1 MGGDFGRETISE
13 NNGGVAGVVV
23 EGGGGALA
31 VEFNMARIDDAAFFS
46 VALQGLMMR
55 PFFSVAFGVVAA
67 SRGAE
72 VRPRARVADRER
84 ERDQVRVG
92 IGPCLLVLTSS
103 SVAASPATMLPKS
116 MGYTP

>member
-31 VEFNMARIDDAAFFS
+31 VEFNMARIDD
-46 VALQGLMMR
+46 VA
-55 PFFSVAFGVVAA
+55 FFSVAFGVVAA

-84 ERDQVRVG
+84 ERDRVCVG
-92 IGPCLLVLTSS
+92 IGPCLLVLTTS
-103 SVAASPATMLPKS
+103 ASPATMLPKT

>member
-46 VALQGLMMR
+46 VA
-55 PFFSVAFGVVAA
+55 FGVVAA

-72 VRPRARVADRER
+72 VRPRARMADRER
-84 ERDQVRVG
+84 ERDRVRVG
-92 IGPCLLVLTSS
+92 IGPCLLELTSS
-103 SVAASPATMLPKS
+103 SVAASPATMLPKL

>member
-1 MGGDFGRETISE
+1 M
-13 NNGGVAGVVV
+13 AGVVV

-31 VEFNMARIDDAAFFS
+31 VEFKMARIDDAAFFS
-46 VALQGLMMR
+46 VA
-55 PFFSVAFGVVAA
+55 FGVVPD

-72 VRPRARVADRER
+72 VRPRPRVADRER
-84 ERDQVRVG
+84 ERDRVRVG

-103 SVAASPATMLPKS
+103 SVAASPATMLPNS

>member
-13 NNGGVAGVVV
+13 NDGGVAGVVV
-23 EGGGGALA
+23 EGGGGAFA
-31 VEFNMARIDDAAFFS
+31 VEFIMARIDDAAFFS
-46 VALQGLMMR
+46 VA
-55 PFFSVAFGVVAA
+55 FGVVADL
-67 SRGAE
+67 RGAE
-72 VRPRARVADRER
+72 VRPRPRVADRER
-84 ERDQVRVG
+84 ERDRVR

>member
-1 MGGDFGRETISE
+1 MGAMGGDFGCETISE

-46 VALQGLMMR
+46 VA
-55 PFFSVAFGVVAA
+55 FGVVAA

-72 VRPRARVADRER
+72 VRPGACMADRER
-84 ERDQVRVG
+84 ERDQVCVG
-92 IGPCLLVLTSS
+92 IGPCLLELTSS
-103 SVAASPATMLPKS
+103 SVAASPGTMLPKL

>member
-1 MGGDFGRETISE
+1 MGAMGGDFGRETISE
-13 NNGGVAGVVV
+13 NNGGVVGVVV

-46 VALQGLMMR
+46 VA
-55 PFFSVAFGVVAA
+55 FGVVAA

-72 VRPRARVADRER
+72 VRPRERMADREQ
-84 ERDQVRVG
+84 ERDRVRVG

-103 SVAASPATMLPKS
+103 SVAASPATMLPKLI
-116 MGYTP
+116 GYTP